1 MGGAA
6 DRDVRLRLYRGTWC
20 AVWHEPG
27 RGTCRRSLR
36 TKDRDAALRALIDF
50 RRALARPPAE
60 TVAGIMA
67 AYLAEKDET
76 ARAPRR
82 LREAWAALAPMAAAL
97 RPDQID
103 RAWCRA
109 YVAARSVQG
118 AGPGTIGARRGA
130 GPGTIAKELGTLRA
144 GLRWHDPR
152 TPAVVELPPAPPP
165 RDRHLG
171 RAEAR
176 ALIEASATPHI
187 RLFVVLALTTAA
199 RKGAILEL
207 TWDRVDL
214 DRGIVRLASAGEG
227 GRKGRATVPL
237 HDLARPHLLEA
248 RRGAVTA
255 HVIEHGGRPLT
266 SIRKGFENACARA
279 GLEGV
284 TPHVLR
290 HTAAVWMAEAGIP
303 MAEIAQYLGHSD
315 DRVTQRVY
323 SRYSPEYLRKAA
335 AAIRW

>member
-1 MGGAA
+1 MGGAGA
-6 DRDVRLRLYRGTWC
+6 GAVRLGLYRGTWC

-36 TKDRDAALRALIDF
+36 TKDRGLAEQALIDF
-50 RRALARPPAE
+50 RRALARRPAG
-60 TVAGIMA
+60 TVAEIMRS
-67 AYLAEKDET
+67 YLHEKDQT
-76 ARAPRR
+76 AQAPRR
-82 LREAWAALAPMAAAL
+82 LHEAWAALEAMAAPL

-109 YVAARSVQG
+109 YVAARRRRGV
-118 AGPGTIGARRGA
+118 GPGTIR
-130 GPGTIAKELGTLRA
+130 KELSTLRA
-144 GLRWHDPR
+144 ALRWHDPH

-165 RDRHLG
+165 RERHLS
-171 RAEAR
+171 RDEAR
-176 ALIEASATPHI
+176 ALIAACATPHV

-199 RKGAILEL
+199 RKGALLEL

-214 DRGIVRLASAGEG
+214 ERGIIRLGIGEG
-227 GRKGRATVPL
+227 RRKGRATVPL

-248 RRGAVTA
+248 RRAALTDR
-255 HVIEHGGRPLT
+255 VIEHGERPLA
-266 SIRKGFENACARA
+266 SIRKGFDNACRRA

-315 DRVTQRVY
+315 ERTTYRVY
-323 SRYSPEYLRKAA
+323 ARFSPGHLRRAA
-335 AAIRW
+335 AAITW